1 MENFELGK
9 LLGNGAFG
17 SVNKVIRKSDRKEYA
32 MKRVKLSQLEKKEKE
47 NALNEVRILAS
58 LNHPNIIGYK
68 EAFYDDNSKI
78 LHIVME
84 LADDGDIETK
94 IDDNKRNKLC
104 FQENTIWNILIQILQ
119 GLKFL
124 HDNKIIHRDLK
135 SANIFLMKNGLVKIG
150 DLNVSKLAKIGKAN
164 THTGTPYY
172 SSPEIWID
180 QPYNNKTDIWSVG
193 CIIYEMCSLSPPF
206 RGTSLINLYNNIQ
219 KGVYSPIP
227 DNYSKE
233 LSYVISLMLVV
244 DPNVRASCDKL
255 LGLRIVQDKM
265 KEIKGFNFNSDNN
278 YKVELIQT
286 IKLPKKSKDINRV
299 LPQKKK
305 YHVENE
311 MMENDEFETKKA
323 GFFKKV
329 NKENNNI
336 NNNNNN
342 HHHGGKHISNSHNK
356 QINHNNIS
364 NHQVNKRPV
373 SAIQRHLPQNKI
385 NNIHQNNNN
394 QKNYNS
400 NKSNNNNNRPSSGK
414 KISNN
419 IISNK
424 PTNNAINSNNN
435 NNNHNKIK
443 IKPKVNDNNSNNN
456 MRVRKR
462 PVSARPSQKQGLNI
476 NKSNI
481 NQNKENNYFYIR
493 RDFKN
498 KNDNNYNLEIID
510 NSKKK
515 YIKGKINLKK
525 TKKYKNKNSIH
536 TNNDNYD
543 YVENKQIIKNEQ
555 IKKIKNLYYN
565 NSNELS
571 NYFLNLNEEDKINIL
586 TSFNDGNLENKNI
599 YTKLINIIKE
609 KNDNEEENAIIIN
622 NNSFEDNNE
631 IINTKKEPNNII

>member
-135 SANIFLMKNGLVKIG
+135 SANIFLMKNGIVKIG

-164 THTGTPYY
+164 TNTGTPYY

-180 QPYNNKTDIWSVG
+180 QPYNYKTDIWSVG
-193 CIIYEMCSLSPPF
+193 CIIYEMCALSPPF

-219 KGVYSPIP
+219 RGEYSPIP

-255 LGLRIVQDKM
+255 LGLSIIQDKM
-265 KEIKGFNFNSDNN
+265 KEIKGFNFNNDNN

-356 QINHNNIS
+356 QINHNNS
-364 NHQVNKRPV
+364 NNHPVNKRPV
-373 SAIQRHLPQNKI
+373 SAIQRQNPPNRI
-385 NNIHQNNNN
+385 NNIHQANNN
-394 QKNYNS
+394 QKNYIS
-400 NKSNNNNNRPSSGK
+400 NKNNNNNKPSSGK

-419 IISNK
+419 IINYK

-435 NNNHNKIK
+435 INNHNKIK
-443 IKPKVNDNNSNNN
+443 IKPKVNDNNNMNN

-462 PVSARPSQKQGLNI
+462 PSSARPIQKQALNI
-476 NKSNI
+476 NKSNS
-481 NQNKENNYFYIR
+481 NQNKENN
-493 RDFKN
+493 N
-498 KNDNNYNLEIID
+498 KVKV
-510 NSKKK
+510 NS
-515 YIKGKINLKK
+515 
-525 TKKYKNKNSIH
+525 S
-536 TNNDNYD
+536 
-543 YVENKQIIKNEQ
+543 
-555 IKKIKNLYYN
+555 KNLPCN
-565 NSNELS
+565 NSNLNS
-571 NYFLNLNEEDKINIL
+571 NNNKIIHYNNNNKKKIVIEKIN
-586 TSFNDGNLENKNI
+586 
-599 YTKLINIIKE
+599 YTKG
-609 KNDNEEENAIIIN
+609 
-622 NNSFEDNNE
+622 
-631 IINTKKEPNNII
+631 KKKPVVKPPVSGGYKPKIGNRK

>member
-135 SANIFLMKNGLVKIG
+135 SANIFLMKNGIVKIG

-180 QPYNNKTDIWSVG
+180 QPYNYKTDIWSVG
-193 CIIYEMCSLSPPF
+193 CIIYEMCTLSPPF

-219 KGVYSPIP
+219 RGEYSPIP

-255 LGLRIVQDKM
+255 LGLSIIQDKM
-265 KEIKGFNFNSDNN
+265 KEIKGFNFSNDNH

-356 QINHNNIS
+356 QINHNNS
-364 NHQVNKRPV
+364 NNHPVNKRPV
-373 SAIQRHLPQNKI
+373 SAIQRQNAPNKI
-385 NNIHQNNNN
+385 NNIHQANNN

-400 NKSNNNNNRPSSGK
+400 NKSNNNNKPSSGK

-419 IISNK
+419 IINYK

-435 NNNHNKIK
+435 INNHNKIK
-443 IKPKVNDNNSNNN
+443 IKPKVNDNNNMNN

-462 PVSARPSQKQGLNI
+462 PSSARPIQKQALNI
-476 NKSNI
+476 NKSNS
-481 NQNKENNYFYIR
+481 NQNKENN
-493 RDFKN
+493 N
-498 KNDNNYNLEIID
+498 KVKV
-510 NSKKK
+510 NS
-515 YIKGKINLKK
+515 
-525 TKKYKNKNSIH
+525 S
-536 TNNDNYD
+536 
-543 YVENKQIIKNEQ
+543 
-555 IKKIKNLYYN
+555 KNLPCN
-565 NSNELS
+565 NSNLNS
-571 NYFLNLNEEDKINIL
+571 NNNKIIHYNANNKQKIVIEKINYNKGKKKPLVKPPVSGGYKPKI
-586 TSFNDGNLENKNI
+586 GNRK
-599 YTKLINIIKE
+599 
-609 KNDNEEENAIIIN
+609 
-622 NNSFEDNNE
+622 
-631 IINTKKEPNNII
+631 

>member
-244 DPNVRASCDKL
+244 DPNVRASD
-255 LGLRIVQDKM
+255 
-265 KEIKGFNFNSDNN
+265 
-278 YKVELIQT
+278 
-286 IKLPKKSKDINRV
+286 
-299 LPQKKK
+299 
-305 YHVENE
+305 
-311 MMENDEFETKKA
+311 
-323 GFFKKV
+323 
-329 NKENNNI
+329 
-336 NNNNNN
+336 
-342 HHHGGKHISNSHNK
+342 
-356 QINHNNIS
+356 
-364 NHQVNKRPV
+364 
-373 SAIQRHLPQNKI
+373 
-385 NNIHQNNNN
+385 
-394 QKNYNS
+394 
-400 NKSNNNNNRPSSGK
+400 
-414 KISNN
+414 
-419 IISNK
+419 
-424 PTNNAINSNNN
+424 
-435 NNNHNKIK
+435 
-443 IKPKVNDNNSNNN
+443 
-456 MRVRKR
+456 
-462 PVSARPSQKQGLNI
+462 
-476 NKSNI
+476 
-481 NQNKENNYFYIR
+481 
-493 RDFKN
+493 
-498 KNDNNYNLEIID
+498 
-510 NSKKK
+510 
-515 YIKGKINLKK
+515 
-525 TKKYKNKNSIH
+525 
-536 TNNDNYD
+536 
-543 YVENKQIIKNEQ
+543 
-555 IKKIKNLYYN
+555 
-565 NSNELS
+565 
-571 NYFLNLNEEDKINIL
+571 
-586 TSFNDGNLENKNI
+586 
-599 YTKLINIIKE
+599 
-609 KNDNEEENAIIIN
+609 
-622 NNSFEDNNE
+622 
-631 IINTKKEPNNII
+631 

>member
-17 SVNKVIRKSDRKEYA
+17 SVNKVIRKSDKKEYA

-329 NKENNNI
+329 KKEINNNNI
-336 NNNNNN
+336 NNNNNHN
-342 HHHGGKHISNSHNK
+342 HGGKHISNSHNK

-481 NQNKENNYFYIR
+481 NQNKENNYKAKVNSS
-493 RDFKN
+493 KN
-498 KNDNNYNLEIID
+498 LPYNSNNNNNLNSNNNKIIHYNANNKQKIVIEKINYNKG
-510 NSKKK
+510 KKK
-515 YIKGKINLKK
+515 PLVKPPVSGGYKPKI
-525 TKKYKNKNSIH
+525 
-536 TNNDNYD
+536 
-543 YVENKQIIKNEQ
+543 
-555 IKKIKNLYYN
+555 
-565 NSNELS
+565 
-571 NYFLNLNEEDKINIL
+571 
-586 TSFNDGNLENKNI
+586 GNRK
-599 YTKLINIIKE
+599 
-609 KNDNEEENAIIIN
+609 
-622 NNSFEDNNE
+622 
-631 IINTKKEPNNII
+631 

>member
-17 SVNKVIRKSDRKEYA
+17 SVNKVIRKSDKKEYA

-265 KEIKGFNFNSDNN
+265 KEIKGFNFNNDNN

-329 NKENNNI
+329 KKEINNNNI

-342 HHHGGKHISNSHNK
+342 NHGGKHISNSHNK

-435 NNNHNKIK
+435 NNNNNHNKIK

-481 NQNKENNYFYIR
+481 NQNKENNYKAKVNSS
-493 RDFKN
+493 KN
-498 KNDNNYNLEIID
+498 LPYNSNNNNNLNFNNNKIIHYNANNKQKIVIEKINYNKG
-510 NSKKK
+510 KKK
-515 YIKGKINLKK
+515 PLVKPPVSGGYKPKI
-525 TKKYKNKNSIH
+525 
-536 TNNDNYD
+536 
-543 YVENKQIIKNEQ
+543 
-555 IKKIKNLYYN
+555 
-565 NSNELS
+565 
-571 NYFLNLNEEDKINIL
+571 
-586 TSFNDGNLENKNI
+586 GNRK
-599 YTKLINIIKE
+599 
-609 KNDNEEENAIIIN
+609 
-622 NNSFEDNNE
+622 
-631 IINTKKEPNNII
+631 

>member
-481 NQNKENNYFYIR
+481 NQNKENNYKAKVNSS
-493 RDFKN
+493 KN
-498 KNDNNYNLEIID
+498 LPSNSNNNNNLNSNNNKIIHYNGNNKQKIVIEKIIY
-510 NSKKK
+510 NKGKKK
-515 YIKGKINLKK
+515 PLVKPPVSGGYKPKI
-525 TKKYKNKNSIH
+525 
-536 TNNDNYD
+536 
-543 YVENKQIIKNEQ
+543 
-555 IKKIKNLYYN
+555 
-565 NSNELS
+565 
-571 NYFLNLNEEDKINIL
+571 
-586 TSFNDGNLENKNI
+586 GNRK
-599 YTKLINIIKE
+599 
-609 KNDNEEENAIIIN
+609 
-622 NNSFEDNNE
+622 
-631 IINTKKEPNNII
+631 